1 MSTWLLVLCY
11 ENWGSGKKLVFLMK
25 KTCTLLITSSL
36 YKRCCFGGIFF
47 QKSKDSIQGACQNLQ
62 KQSSTGA
69 QKAFK

>member
-1 MSTWLLVLCY
+1 
-11 ENWGSGKKLVFLMK
+11 MK